1 MMVYRTLVV
10 GLLGAIALLV
20 AERPTFERAEATPV
34 VLATAPA
41 SEAAVVDVS
50 RAIAGADPIPLL
62 GLHPGERVVEIDGV
76 AADAIELAGRWAQA
90 FPGEYVDVGVSLAGG
105 SSRRILVLVHP

>member
-20 AERPTFERAEATPV
+20 AERPTLERAEATPV
-34 VLATAPA
+34 ALAAAPA
-41 SEAAVVDVS
+41 KAAVVDVS

-76 AADAIELAGRWAQA
+76 AADAIALADRWAQA
-90 FPGEYVDVGVSLAGG
+90 FPGEYVDIGVSLAGG
-105 SSRRILVLVHP
+105 SSRRILVVVHP